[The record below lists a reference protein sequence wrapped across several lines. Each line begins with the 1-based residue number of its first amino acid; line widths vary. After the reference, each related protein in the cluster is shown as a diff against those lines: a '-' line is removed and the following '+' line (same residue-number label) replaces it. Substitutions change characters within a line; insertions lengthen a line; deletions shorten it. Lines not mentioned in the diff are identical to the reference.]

1 MRSPFLYSI
10 IICFVY
16 TNIKT
21 YLENKQKFASIFDS
35 INGINK
41 KIENVEIFINRKRV
55 QFKNDKQF
63 INRSNSFNSL
73 DIDNNNSYSSG
84 EN

>member
-1 MRSPFLYSI
+1 MRSLFLYSI

-16 TNIKT
+16 ANIKT
-21 YLENKQKFASIFDS
+21 YLENKKKFASIFDS

-41 KIENVEIFINRKRV
+41 KIENVEVFINRKRV

-63 INRSNSFNSL
+63 INRTKSL
-73 DIDNNNSYSSG
+73 DIDNT
-84 EN
+84 

>member
-1 MRSPFLYSI
+1 MRGPFLYSI
-10 IICFVY
+10 VICFVY
-16 TNIKT
+16 ANIKT

-41 KIENVEIFINRKRV
+41 KIENVEVFINRKRV
-55 QFKNDKQF
+55 QFKNNKQF

-73 DIDNNNSYSSG
+73 DIDNNSYSSG